1 MPSTVLICREG
12 DKIDR
17 PRQPKPKSINTM
29 SNFATN
35 YGKIVL
41 IFIRPNREDDVLKI
55 TPSNSDN
62 TYEIEYTQNSINN
75 TVYTTLRQ
83 NDLEN
88 YLDTFLQ
95 AVSMDEDSPAS
106 IQIDVPS
113 FPSVMIKSTNILNY
127 TSLLF
132 DQISSIQDEWPMEIS
147 TSKAKRLAA
156 AAKEQSKRQYD
167 NPYASQYNTHEFY

>member
-1 MPSTVLICREG
+1 
-12 DKIDR
+12 
-17 PRQPKPKSINTM
+17 M
-29 SNFATN
+29 SNSSTT

-55 TPSNSDN
+55 TPSADDN
-62 TYEIEYTQNSINN
+62 TYEIELTQNSINN

-88 YLDTFLQ
+88 YLDNFLQ
-95 AVSMDEDSPAS
+95 AVSLDEDRPVD

-113 FPSVMIKSTNILNY
+113 FPSVLIKSDNIMNY

-147 TSKAKRLAA
+147 TSKAKKLAA
-156 AAKEQSKRQYD
+156 AAKEQSQRRFD
-167 NPYASQYNTHEFY
+167 NPYATRYNTHEFY